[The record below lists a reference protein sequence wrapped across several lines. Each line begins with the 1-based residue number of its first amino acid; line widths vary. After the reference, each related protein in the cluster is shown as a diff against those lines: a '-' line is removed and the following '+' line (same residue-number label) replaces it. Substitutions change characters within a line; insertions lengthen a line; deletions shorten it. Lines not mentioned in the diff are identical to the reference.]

1 MGKETEKEM
10 ESQEEN
16 TIIDVLYKDS
26 YRIHSF
32 LAQLAEGVIIITYN

>member
-16 TIIDVLYKDS
+16 IIIDVLYKDS
-26 YRIHSF
+26 LWEYI
-32 LAQLAEGVIIITYN
+32 